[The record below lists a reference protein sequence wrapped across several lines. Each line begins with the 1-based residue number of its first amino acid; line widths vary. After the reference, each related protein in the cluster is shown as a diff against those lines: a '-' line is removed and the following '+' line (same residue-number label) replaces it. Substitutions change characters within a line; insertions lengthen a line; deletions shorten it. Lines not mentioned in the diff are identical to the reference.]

1 LQPLVIIDT
10 HAVTALALFY
20 MSLVMMASICFV
32 EEMMKMREG
41 WKQKMEA
48 YKKQLAMEKEKTKD
62 M

>member
-1 LQPLVIIDT
+1 
-10 HAVTALALFY
+10 